1 MADNDEVVK
10 DNSVYFIQPE
20 ILIGKTL
27 PANSNFPNTRLQNIY
42 SISFAKQIIRN
53 DKPWAIFFNYPAVG
67 ISVSKTSFGNDD
79 AIGNAYAV
87 MPFIIINASRQL
99 KRSVNFKIGMGASYF
114 TAHFDKVDN
123 PFNKAIG
130 SAFTWTFHSGVD
142 YTLLL
147 KKHFSINLGM
157 AFVHHSNGHTQLPNL
172 GLNSFLFS
180 ISSKVFLSPLSDD
193 QMGRFE
199 KPELKKTKQ
208 YFYSIRSGIGMH
220 EFGGEETAFAGL
232 KKVVNI
238 ISVGGGIIYNQVFK
252 LRVGFT
258 YRFYNHY
265 YSYITSYQPQIYVD
279 RPVINSSNLFIFVGG
294 ELLLG
299 HVGIDAELG
308 INLFKPFYS
317 EHSSMFEDD
326 SEVSYWLKSTIV
338 TRLGLKLYAISTAKS
353 PKNNFFIGAHINANM
368 GQADFSELSIGFI
381 HVIKK
386 SRHAKYPAFQ

>member
-42 SISFAKQIIRN
+42 SISFARQIIRK
-53 DKPWAIFFNYPAVG
+53 DKPWPIFFNYPAVG
-67 ISVSKTSFGNDD
+67 ISVSKSSFGNDD
-79 AIGNAYAV
+79 AIGNAYTV

-114 TAHFDKVDN
+114 TTHFDKVGN

-130 SAFTWTFHSGVD
+130 STFTWTFHSGVD

-147 KKHFSINLGM
+147 TRYFSINLGM

-180 ISSKVFLSPLSDD
+180 ISSKVFLSPLSDV

-208 YFYSIRSGIGMH
+208 YFISVRGGIGMH
-220 EFGGEETAFAGL
+220 EFGGEETVFARL
-232 KKVVNI
+232 KKAVYS
-238 ISVGGGIIYNQVFK
+238 ISIGGGIIYNQVFK

-265 YSYITSYQPQIYVD
+265 YSYIKSYQPETYAG
-279 RPVINSSNLFIFVGG
+279 RPVFNSSNLFIFVGG

-299 HVGIDAELG
+299 HVGIDSEIG

-317 EHSSMFEDD
+317 EHNSMFEND
-326 SEVSYWLKSTIV
+326 SEVSYWLKSTFV

-368 GQADFSELSIGFI
+368 GQADFSELSVGFI
-381 HVIKK
+381 HVI
-386 SRHAKYPAFQ
+386 Q